1 MRQQWISGQ
10 WRFQTGGA
18 DVDESSPGVSAPGGN
33 RGFQAERVRLGSVS
47 AVSRRAFLNTVF
59 LGLVSSI
66 TVSDFADDPI
76 ENKSK
81 TDPGTWLLKPED
93 F

>member
-1 MRQQWISGQ
+1 MRQQWISGR

-18 DVDESSPGVSAPGGN
+18 DVDESSPGVSAPNGN
-33 RGFQAERVRLGSVS
+33 RGFQAERVGLGSVS

-66 TVSDFADDPI
+66 SVSDFIDEPI
-76 ENKSK
+76 ENNPKK
-81 TDPGTWLLKPED
+81 YPGTWLLKPED